1 MAEITNRKTQNR
13 PVATGR
19 MLYDEDY
26 ASISPITT
34 FSSYDPTYGEHNDVI
49 ISSRFHGDEGAVPE
63 AVSDDLE
70 ALRNAAKATLNQ
82 RRPIYDWKTTNHT
95 FIDLHNDLRRL
106 GIKNNKF
113 FLRLYDRD
121 LVGVD
126 PFAPHLPLEMQI
138 KIYLECVINPWYY
151 LREIARIPSPGKP
164 IEPGGGDRY
173 EIDRN
178 NLATWWL
185 FLHHI
190 DSYASKPRQCG
201 KTQDALLKVNY
212 AYHFG
217 SAASSM
223 LLFNKDLMLSKENLA
238 RIKDQRDLFP
248 TYLQMKIAFD
258 EESGNPIKESNNI
271 TAMKNPMNNNS
282 IKVMP
287 CANSQEMA
295 TRLGRGFTAPIMV
308 FDEIDF
314 ENFNIDILNASI
326 FAFNKASDNAKK
338 NFSCSAR
345 LLLSTPGDLATR
357 DGKAMTDYIRGTKN
371 TTGMMMW
378 NDRMLDED
386 PAEISAKV
394 HSPAF
399 NGIVYVEH
407 NYQQLKKSVEWYE
420 TQCNSCAYN
429 QEIIL
434 REINLQ
440 RLAGSNQSPFT
451 REQQLYLSS
460 HKRRPIE
467 EIDVKTKD
475 VLSTVFLYEKF
486 DRRVPYIFG
495 IDPSE
500 GLSEDNNA
508 LIVINPF
515 TYKVAAE
522 YKSPYI
528 SAKDFSKFIVQF
540 MDEYCPRALLVI
552 EANRGHN
559 LMERLMET
567 HYRDRI
573 WYDKDR
579 MNQLLT
585 EKRDRYGGIPQSTL
599 ERKVMGFVT
608 GTKSRER
615 LFSCLETMV
624 MENIDCIFSE
634 NLVNEILTLI
644 RKPSSGKIEAAPGEH
659 DDCVMAYLIGLYV
672 YLNASNLAE
681 YGISR
686 HMRRPDEKVERT
698 TETEKMY
705 RSRVRD
711 ALPMIPEQYRGIFE
725 DYLKQRDP
733 VLDAR
738 EYARDLH
745 QEEYFGERNSVRP
758 QFDSAGENEYGEE
771 NVSFDQIDDPEKR
784 KLGTNKFYQISG
796 PDAGYGRKKDEFQIS
811 DDGSDYFTEQ
821 ERAEFEKSIFDLN
834 RLDDLYGPTFDPDD
848 WVD

>member
-1 MAEITNRKTQNR
+1 MAEITNRTRPLKR
-13 PVATGR
+13 PVISDTPIDYSGDIVSSDS
-19 MLYDEDY
+19 YDLFGSY
-26 ASISPITT
+26 
-34 FSSYDPTYGEHNDVI
+34 YDPTYGEHNESV
-49 ISSRFHGDEGAVPE
+49 ISSRFHSDEGAVPD
-63 AVSDDLE
+63 AISDDLE
-70 ALRNAAKATLNQ
+70 VLRNAAQSMLTQ
-82 RRPIYDWKTTNHT
+82 RRPIYDWKTTNQS
-95 FIDLHNDLRRL
+95 FIELHNDLRRL

-113 FLRLYDRD
+113 FLKLYDRD
-121 LVGVD
+121 LLGVD
-126 PFAPHLPLEMQI
+126 PYSPTLPLETQI
-138 KIYLECVINPWYY
+138 KIYIECVVNPWYF

-178 NLATWWL
+178 NVATWWL

-190 DSYASKPRQCG
+190 DSYASKPRQTG
-201 KTQDALLKVNY
+201 KTQDALMKVNY
-212 AYHFG
+212 AFHFG
-217 SAASSM
+217 ATASSM
-223 LLFNKDLMLSKENLA
+223 LLFNKDLLLSKENLA

-248 TYLQMKIAFD
+248 TYLQMKIGFG
-258 EESGNPIKESNNI
+258 EEGNVIKELNNI
-271 TAMKNPMNNNS
+271 TAMKNPINSNS

-314 ENFNIDILNASI
+314 ENFNIDILNASV
-326 FAFNKASDNAKK
+326 FAFNKAAANAIK
-338 NFSCSAR
+338 NGNLSAR

-371 TTGMMMW
+371 TTGMMVW

-386 PAEISAKV
+386 PQEIFDKV

-399 NGIVYVEH
+399 NGVVFVEH
-407 NYQQLKKSVEWYE
+407 DWKQLKKSMAWYE
-420 TQCNSCAYN
+420 SQCNSCSYN

-440 RLAGSNQSPFT
+440 RLAGSNLSPFT

-460 HKRRPIE
+460 HKRRPVE
-467 EIDVKTKD
+467 SIDVKTKD
-475 VLSTVFLYEKF
+475 TFSVVNLYEKF
-486 DRRVPYIFG
+486 DRRIPYIIG

-508 LIVINPF
+508 MIIINPF

-528 SAKDFSKFIVQF
+528 SAKDFSKFIVSF
-540 MDEYCPRALLVI
+540 MDHYCPRALIVV

-559 LMERLMET
+559 LMERLMDT
-567 HYRDRI
+567 HYRDRL
-573 WYDKDR
+573 WYDRDR

-608 GTKSRER
+608 GTKSRDR

-686 HMRRPDEKVERT
+686 HMRRPDETVEPT
-698 TETEKMY
+698 YEDEKSY
-705 RSRVRD
+705 RRRVKD
-711 ALPMIPEQYRGIFE
+711 ALPQIPEQYRGIFE

-733 VLDAR
+733 IVDAR
-738 EYARDLH
+738 D
-745 QEEYFGERNSVRP
+745 FERALRKEDHGGVMRRRQSFEDP
-758 QFDSAGENEYGEE
+758 GYNEYGEE
-771 NVSFDQIDDPEKR
+771 NIAFDKQITGSRNPQ
-784 KLGTNKFYQISG
+784 KLGYDFYRMQG
-796 PDAGYGRKKDEFQIS
+796 PNAGYGQHGTDEMMIDS
-811 DDGSDYFTEQ
+811 DDAAFETESDRDYFEQ
-821 ERAEFEKSIFDLN
+821 SIFDLN
-834 RLDDLYGPTFDPDD
+834 RHDDNPFDPDD
-848 WVD
+848 WV

>member
-1 MAEITNRKTQNR
+1 MAEITNRPRTVRR
-13 PVATGR
+13 PIANPSYEIDPSLGLS
-19 MLYDEDY
+19 MDGFDY
-26 ASISPITT
+26 HTY
-34 FSSYDPTYGEHNDVI
+34 YDPTYGDHNDTI
-49 ISSRFHGDEGAVPE
+49 ISSRFKDDEGAMPE
-63 AVSDDLE
+63 SVADDTEKLKSV
-70 ALRNAAKATLNQ
+70 AKQLFSK
-82 RRPIYDWKTTNHT
+82 RKPIYDWKTTNQT

-126 PFAPHLPLEMQI
+126 PYDVHLPLEMQI
-138 KIYLECVINPWYY
+138 KIYLECVVNPWYF

-178 NLATWWL
+178 NAATWWL

-190 DSYASKPRQCG
+190 DSYASKPRQTG

-212 AYHFG
+212 AFHFG
-217 SAASSM
+217 SSASSM

-238 RIKDQRDLFP
+238 RLKDQRDLFP
-248 TYLQMKIAFD
+248 PYLQMKIGFS
-258 EESGNPIKESNNI
+258 EEGNVIKELNNI
-271 TAMKNPMNNNS
+271 TAMKNPINGNS

-295 TRLGRGFTAPIMV
+295 TRLGRGFTAPIML

-314 ENFNIDILNASI
+314 ENYNIDILNASV
-326 FAFNKASDNAKK
+326 FAYSKASDNAIQ
-338 NFSCSAR
+338 NASMCSR

-371 TTGMMMW
+371 TTGMLIW
-378 NDRMLDED
+378 NDRMLDQD
-386 PAEISAKV
+386 PNELSKLV
-394 HSPAF
+394 KSPAY
-399 NGIVYVEH
+399 NSIVFVEH
-407 NYQQLKKSVEWYE
+407 TYTQLKKSVAWYE
-420 TQCNSCAYN
+420 KQCNLCGYN

-434 REINLQ
+434 REIQLQ

-460 HKRRPIE
+460 HKRKPIE

-475 VLSTVFLYEKF
+475 VLSTVYLYEKF
-486 DRRVPYIFG
+486 DRRIPYIFG
-495 IDPSE
+495 IDHSE

-508 LIVINPF
+508 MIVINPF

-528 SAKDFSKFIVQF
+528 SAKDFSQFIVQF
-540 MDEYCPRALLVI
+540 MDSYCPRALLVI

-559 LMERLMET
+559 LMERLMDT

-573 WYDKDR
+573 WYDADR

-585 EKRDRYGGIPQSTL
+585 EKRDKYGGIPHSTL

-624 MENIDCIFSE
+624 MENIDCIFTE

-686 HMRRPDEKVERT
+686 HMRRPDEKVEPT
-698 TETEKMY
+698 LEDEKGY
-705 RSRVRD
+705 RQRVQD
-711 ALPMIPEQYRGIFE
+711 ALPIIPEQYRGIFE
-725 DYLKQRDP
+725 DYLRQRDP
-733 VLDAR
+733 VRDAR
-738 EYARDLH
+738 DYERELQRADV
-745 QEEYFGERNSVRP
+745 EEERP
-758 QFDSAGENEYGEE
+758 QFGFESAGENEYGEE
-771 NVSFDQIDDPEKR
+771 NVSFDRQIMGDPSKR
-784 KLGTNKFYQISG
+784 KLGSRYFQITG
-796 PDAGYGRKKDEFQIS
+796 PNPGYGKKTKGEMQIDDS
-811 DDGSDYFTEQ
+811 DDYFTEADRLAYEQ
-821 ERAEFEKSIFDLN
+821 SIFDLN
-834 RLDDLYGPTFDPDD
+834 RRDDTLFNPDD
-848 WVD
+848 YV

>member
-1 MAEITNRKTQNR
+1 MAEITNKQTAKR
-13 PVATGR
+13 PRPNGQ
-19 MLYDEDY
+19 YYHDEDFLPL
-26 ASISPITT
+26 SPIST
-34 FSSYDPTYGEHNDVI
+34 FSSYDPTYGDHNDVI
-49 ISSRFHGDEGAVPE
+49 ISSRFHGDEGGVPE
-63 AVSDDLE
+63 AVNEDLD
-70 ALRNAAKATLNQ
+70 ALKNAARATLTK

-126 PFAPHLPLEMQI
+126 PFSPHLPLEMQI
-138 KIYLECVINPWYY
+138 KIYLECVVNPWYF

-178 NLATWWL
+178 NVATWWL

-190 DSYASKPRQCG
+190 DSYASKPRQTG

-217 SAASSM
+217 SSASSM

-248 TYLQMKIAFD
+248 PYLQMKIAFD

-271 TAMKNPMNNNS
+271 TAMKNPVNDNS

-338 NFSCSAR
+338 NFSCSSR

-371 TTGMMMW
+371 TTGMLIW
-378 NDRMLDED
+378 NDRMLDQD
-386 PAEISAKV
+386 PAEISRLV
-394 HSPAF
+394 HSPAY
-399 NGIVYVEH
+399 NSIVYVEH
-407 NYQQLKKSVEWYE
+407 SWRQLKKSMQWYE

-440 RLAGSNQSPFT
+440 RLAGSNLSPFT

-475 VLSTVFLYEKF
+475 TLSTVCLYEKF
-486 DRRVPYIFG
+486 DRRIPYIFG

-528 SAKDFSKFIVQF
+528 SAKDFSNFIVQF
-540 MDEYCPRALLVI
+540 MDEYCPRALLVV

-559 LMERLMET
+559 LMERLMDT

-608 GTKSRER
+608 GTKSRDR
-615 LFSCLETMV
+615 LFSCLENMV

-698 TETEKMY
+698 VETEKMY
-705 RSRVRD
+705 RARVQD

-725 DYLKQRDP
+725 DYLRQRDP
-733 VLDAR
+733 IQDAR
-738 EYARDLH
+738 DFERDLRK
-745 QEEYFGERNSVRP
+745 EEYFGERGRLRP
-758 QFDSAGENEYGEE
+758 HFDSAGENEYGEE
-771 NVSFDQIDDPEKR
+771 NISFDKQGDDPEKR
-784 KLGTNKFYQISG
+784 KYGSKFYRMSG
-796 PDAGYGRKKDEFQIS
+796 PDAGYGRKEDGFHI
-811 DDGSDYFTEQ
+811 DDQEDDYMTDQ
-821 ERAEFEKSIFDLN
+821 DRLEFEKSIFDLN
-834 RLDDLYGPTFDPDD
+834 HPNDIIEQPFDPDD
-848 WVD
+848 WV